1 MPVKPA
7 KKKAT
12 AEDDTKGIDTAAKD
26 DSLSPAEKEEKQYG
40 IEDAEAKDKNVVLDE
55 DDDASKDDSE
65 QKEGMPMKRSTF
77 PERLME
83 LLINGIAKDAMWWL
97 PNGDSFA
104 IQPKKFSDTILNKY
118 FQGTKLESFTRK
130 MNRW

>member
-1 MPVKPA
+1 VKPA
-7 KKKAT
+7 KKKST
-12 AEDDTKGIDTAAKD
+12 TEDETKAIDTAAGKD
-26 DSLSPAEKEEKQYG
+26 ESLAPAQKEEQDG
-40 IEDAEAKDKNVVLDE
+40 VEDAERKDKNVALDE
-55 DDDASKDDSE
+55 DDEDSKDDSE
-65 QKEGMPMKRSTF
+65 QKEGMSMKRSTF

-83 LLINGIAKDAMWWL
+83 LLTNGIAKDAMWWL

>member
-1 MPVKPA
+1 VKPA
-7 KKKAT
+7 KKKAAT
-12 AEDDTKGIDTAAKD
+12 EDETKAIDTAAGKD
-26 DSLSPAEKEEKQYG
+26 ESLAPAQKEEKQYG
-40 IEDAEAKDKNVVLDE
+40 VEDAERKGKNVALDE
-55 DDDASKDDSE
+55 DDEDSKDDSE
-65 QKEGMPMKRSTF
+65 QKEGMSMKRSTF

-83 LLINGIAKDAMWWL
+83 LLTNGIAKDAMWWL